1 MQLFYLFIV
10 KKFSNSN
17 ARKVY
22 CEKCDLVLNSREK
35 FLKHLETHSSTIPC
49 DVCPIDTVIEKFV
62 NLLKRKSSQNLK

>member
-1 MQLFYLFIV
+1 M
-10 KKFSNSN
+10 KKSSNSN
-17 ARKVY
+17 TTKVY

>member
-1 MQLFYLFIV
+1 M

-17 ARKVY
+17 TAKVY

-35 FLKHLETHSSTIPC
+35 YLKHLETHSSTIPC